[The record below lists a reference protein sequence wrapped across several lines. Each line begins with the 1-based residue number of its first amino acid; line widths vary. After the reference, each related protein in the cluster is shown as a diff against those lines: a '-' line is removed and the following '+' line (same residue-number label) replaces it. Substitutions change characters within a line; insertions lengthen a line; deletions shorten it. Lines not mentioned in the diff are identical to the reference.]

1 MARDVGLG
9 VTVPLGWSCGLHLEQ
24 GGWGVAVVGDVALRE
39 VVSGHSRV
47 GWAQAWGD
55 LRGFLQ
61 PEWLYY
67 SVPGGDAPAVSTRC
81 QG

>member
-47 GWAQAWGD
+47 GWAQAWGVSEAFYS
-55 LRGFLQ
+55 LNGFIILCL
-61 PEWLYY
+61 EEMLLL
-67 SVPGGDAPAVSTRC
+67 
-81 QG
+81 